1 MSAED
6 SRGDLDRAARLFKV
20 LGNET
25 RLQLLVLVDDEPSTV
40 GGLVERAGI
49 SQPLVS
55 QHLRTLR
62 EAGLVS
68 ATRAGREVTYEVTD
82 HHVTHVVRDA
92 LEHVR
97 EESPAPGTGEP
108 KEQP

>member
-1 MSAED
+1 MSATD
-6 SRGDLDRAARLFKV
+6 SMGDLEMAARLFKV

-25 RLQLLVLVDDEPSTV
+25 RLRLLVLVDDEPCTV
-40 GGLVERAGI
+40 GGLVDRAGV
-49 SQPLVS
+49 SQPLAS

-68 ATRAGREVTYEVTD
+68 AARAGREVTYTVAD

-97 EESPAPGTGEP
+97 EEASHPGPGNP
-108 KEQP
+108 KEPS

>member
-1 MSAED
+1 MSASPD
-6 SRGDLDRAARLFKV
+6 SSDLARAARLFKV
-20 LGNET
+20 LGSET
-25 RLQLLVLVDDEPSTV
+25 RLRLLGLLEEEPSTV
-40 GGLVERAGI
+40 GRLVERAGI

-68 ATRAGREVTYEVTD
+68 ATRAGREVTYTVAD
-82 HHVTHVVRDA
+82 HHVAHVVHDA

-97 EESPAPGTGEP
+97 EQAPAGPT
-108 KEQP
+108 EQEE